1 MKPLTP
7 KQSRFCELVAG
18 GISGSE
24 AYRNAYAA
32 GGMND
37 ASIRQEAHRLSR
49 LPHIAEAV
57 TRLREQDSEM
67 VHATEKVRSDWIIE
81 RLMDEASNFK
91 NPASSRVRALEIL
104 GKANGLFE
112 NVQHIRVH
120 RSPEE
125 IEQDLLQKLGA
136 LNLPLFS

>member
-1 MKPLTP
+1 M
-7 KQSRFCELVAG
+7 
-18 GISGSE
+18 SGSE

-104 GKANGLFE
+104 GESALTAPD
-112 NVQHIRVH
+112 VLSQLMRPPSQDRVN
-120 RSPEE
+120 RG
-125 IEQDLLQKLGA
+125 Q
-136 LNLPLFS
+136 